1 MNSALPSAIR
11 TPIPRAFLIWF
22 WPPCRGVCIIFQRG
36 VLLCFGLFFPQHAVA
51 DLPRENRPSQLI
63 FGTCLMNLKTEFAR
77 ALSGST
83 GLIIA
88 LVLIP
93 DARLA
98 IRWSGELLLFSHLAP
113 LSHIFLPLAA
123 LFTVSMKE
131 ITEAG
136 IRRFLLDKY
145 REPIGAIGLIPDD
158 LTDEFDLLL
167 NGVIDSFGVL
177 EMISAI
183 EKEFQIE
190 LDLADLDAEQI
201 TILGPL
207 SRYVAERGYFQ
218 PESFLL

>member
-1 MNSALPSAIR
+1 
-11 TPIPRAFLIWF
+11 
-22 WPPCRGVCIIFQRG
+22 
-36 VLLCFGLFFPQHAVA
+36 
-51 DLPRENRPSQLI
+51 
-63 FGTCLMNLKTEFAR
+63 
-77 ALSGST
+77 
-83 GLIIA
+83 
-88 LVLIP
+88 
-93 DARLA
+93 
-98 IRWSGELLLFSHLAP
+98 
-113 LSHIFLPLAA
+113 LPLAA

>member
-1 MNSALPSAIR
+1 
-11 TPIPRAFLIWF
+11 
-22 WPPCRGVCIIFQRG
+22 
-36 VLLCFGLFFPQHAVA
+36 
-51 DLPRENRPSQLI
+51 
-63 FGTCLMNLKTEFAR
+63 
-77 ALSGST
+77 
-83 GLIIA
+83 
-88 LVLIP
+88 
-93 DARLA
+93 
-98 IRWSGELLLFSHLAP
+98 
-113 LSHIFLPLAA
+113 LPLAA

-177 EMISAI
+177 EMSAI